1 MWKVSLVKCGN
12 YCPFNGIFANTNVLR
27 GCTCGLEVFF
37 MFSPF
42 FPKSLLNKTAN
53 LVDVLL
59 LHVSISA
66 RNCFC
71 VQRRANLNLECLHVF
86 HKYSFFILKMTHV
99 DATIL

>member
-1 MWKVSLVKCGN
+1 MCFGSLCSR
-12 YCPFNGIFANTNVLR
+12 L
-27 GCTCGLEVFF
+27 
-37 MFSPF
+37 F